1 MNIYI
6 VRKHE
11 SKKWDIVPKEIKNG
25 ESLNSFT
32 EIIKMLKPLD
42 SPRRL
47 CKLSICDNAFTGAQ
61 ESLEN
66 MYTKDDT
73 NPKAEYGVI
82 MVSLWGY
89 FDVSIF
95 FLQNLDY
102 SPNFKLLFCLILE
115 LQ

>member
-11 SKKWDIVPKEIKNG
+11 SKKWDIVPKEIKNE

-42 SPRRL
+42 SPCRL

-66 MYTKDDT
+66 IYTKDDT

-82 MVSLWGY
+82 MASLWGY
-89 FDVSIF
+89 FDVSK
-95 FLQNLDY
+95 FLSQDLDD
-102 SPNFKLLFCLILE
+102 SPNFKLLFYLVLE
-115 LQ
+115 L